1 MARGKKNWIQSA
13 IKKPG
18 SLRRAA
24 GVKKGQKISGKEL
37 AKLAKSKNPTTRK
50 RANLAKT
57 LKGFRKNR

>member
-37 AKLAKSKNPTTRK
+37 GKLSRSKNPTTRK
-50 RANLAKT
+50 RANLAET
-57 LKGFRKNR
+57 LKGFKK